1 MERISA
7 QEVAQRGRKLYE
19 ERIRSQL
26 EPEHDGRFLVV
37 DVDSGEYAVADDE
50 LEAFA
55 RARERAPEGLLFLIR
70 VGHRAAHR
78 IGAASPSYRSR

>member
-1 MERISA
+1 MERITA
-7 QEVAQRGRKLYE
+7 QEVALRGRQLYE
-19 ERIRSQL
+19 ERIRSQV

-37 DVDSGEYAVADDE
+37 DVDSGEYALADDE

-55 RARERAPEGLLFLIR
+55 RVREKTPEGVLFLIR

-78 IGAASPSYRSR
+78 IGASLGYRIR

>member
-1 MERISA
+1 MERTSA
-7 QEVAQRGRKLYE
+7 QEIAQRGRKLYE
-19 ERIRSQL
+19 ERIRPRV

-37 DVDSGEYAVADDE
+37 DVNSGEYALADDE

-55 RARERAPEGLLFLIR
+55 RAREKAPEGVLFLIR

-78 IGAASPSYRSR
+78 IGAASPG